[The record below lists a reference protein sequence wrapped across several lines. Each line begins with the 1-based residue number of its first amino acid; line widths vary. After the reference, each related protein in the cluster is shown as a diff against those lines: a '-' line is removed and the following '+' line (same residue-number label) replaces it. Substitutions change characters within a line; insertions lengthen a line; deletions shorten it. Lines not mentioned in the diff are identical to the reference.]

1 MGIRS
6 GQGWCF
12 INISIQQMF
21 HSALNTKYITTT
33 QLEMNN
39 NEKPIPMQ

>member
-12 INISIQQMF
+12 INIQQKF
-21 HSALNTKYITTT
+21 HNALNTKYIPTT